1 MTPDLILEPPAVA
14 DLTDAIS
21 WYKQTRLGLEAEF
34 RLCVEEV
41 IERICRYPE
50 AHPIVTRRLR
60 RALLLRFPYGVFYL
74 SDPARVRIVAILH
87 TSRDPREWRL
97 RHS

>member
-1 MTPDLILEPPAVA
+1 MSLELILEPPAIA

-41 IERICRYPE
+41 IERIHRYPE
-50 AHPIVTRRLR
+50 AYPILTRRLR
-60 RALLLRFPYGVFYL
+60 RALLLRFPYGIFYL
-74 SDPARVRIVAILH
+74 SEHCQIRVVAILH
-87 TSRDPREWRL
+87 TSRDPREWRR